1 MSESE
6 KRRRGSAKFE
16 EVMQFP
22 PPALEGDTFLD
33 ATVDHL
39 FAEVWS
45 RPGLSVRD
53 RRLVTLTVL
62 ICLGNEMALRL
73 HLGAAMKSG
82 DLDDEQIDELVLHLA
97 HYGGWPV
104 AAVASGVV
112 RQLRVERDQGKS
124 GSG

>member
-22 PPALEGDTFLD
+22 LPALEGDTFLD